1 MSIKRIMEVGIIEK
15 ELMEIIIG
23 IQKIIMM
30 KTVGDTIL
38 KKEMII
44 KEMMMAGEVIIMK
57 TKIISNQKI
66 KII

>member
-1 MSIKRIMEVGIIEK
+1 MSIKRIMEDGIIEK